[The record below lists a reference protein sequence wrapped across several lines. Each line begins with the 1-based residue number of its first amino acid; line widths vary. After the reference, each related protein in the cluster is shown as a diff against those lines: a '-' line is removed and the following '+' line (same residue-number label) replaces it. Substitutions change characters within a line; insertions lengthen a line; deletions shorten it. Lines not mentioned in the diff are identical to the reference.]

1 MQRVKFRGQ
10 QVPKSPLDGP
20 IRALRVFT
28 SYRVKGLGATRVVSM
43 TKAADNLNHSKK
55 GTAILATCIVQ
66 TLNESDLTFQ
76 RRFLERLAN
85 AYIQLK
91 DNTEGDVIQEL
102 ELLTWTRSLL
112 TGWDPIAGQGKPY
125 LQD

>member
-1 MQRVKFRGQ
+1 
-10 QVPKSPLDGP
+10 
-20 IRALRVFT
+20 
-28 SYRVKGLGATRVVSM
+28 M
-43 TKAADNLNHSKK
+43 TKAADNLSHLKK

-66 TLNESDLTFQ
+66 TLSESDLTFQ

-91 DNTEGDVIQEL
+91 DNTEGDVTQEL